1 VGIDLKNKGQMFFIT
16 SVILVIV
23 LVVLRTTVN
32 LPDIV
37 QQKREMEG
45 RFEQEFFSNIANEL
59 VRVIKISYY
68 QENNITR
75 NVFDFANFTKE
86 KMNERTL
93 NFKFLYV
100 SSITLITE
108 SRMDVT
114 VINLLGKSI
123 NVTLTLNDSQVD
135 NRNDISDFGT
145 WYTNFTITPG
155 NGYVLSISYDS
166 QPQNITIITDDQK
179 SVYVGFFDINLIG
192 SETTFKDKFQ
202 KTYIL
207 TTPL

>member
-1 VGIDLKNKGQMFFIT
+1 VGVDLKNKGQMFFIT
-16 SVILVIV
+16 SVIVVIV

-45 RFEQEFFSNIANEL
+45 RFEQEFFANIANEL
-59 VRVIKISYY
+59 ARIIKISYH
-68 QENNITR
+68 QPNNITG
-75 NVFDFANFTKE
+75 NIFDFANFTKE
-86 KMNERTL
+86 KMDERTL

-114 VINLLGKSI
+114 VINLLDKSI

-135 NRNDISDFGT
+135 NQDDISDFGS

-166 QPQNITIITDDQK
+166 QSQNITIITDDQK
-179 SVYVGFFDINLIG
+179 SVYVGFFDITLIG
-192 SETTFKDKFQ
+192 SETTYKDKFQ
-202 KTYIL
+202 KNAVL
-207 TTPL
+207 